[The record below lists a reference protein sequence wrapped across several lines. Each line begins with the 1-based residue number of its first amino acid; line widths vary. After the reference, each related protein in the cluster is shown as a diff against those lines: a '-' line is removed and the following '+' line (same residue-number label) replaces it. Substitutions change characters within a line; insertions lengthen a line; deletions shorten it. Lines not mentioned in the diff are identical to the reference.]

1 MDMQRLTWRRTM
13 KMAVE
18 KRCDCVLLGGD
29 LFHDNVPSRDTVI
42 RTMDMLRKYCL
53 GDGAVRFLPSGGDTA
68 LRGVVLNV
76 SSPLYDAA
84 LRQLALPVL
93 LPGLQARALHLR
105 EQTSPRSG
113 GDQREIRGDQQETA
127 PRSRATPCALR
138 PSPRGRRHSSRWW
151 RWWWTTAP
159 P

>member
-1 MDMQRLTWRRTM
+1 MRSLDGAALATVGAAQLELPRGASTLALAGAISVDPYDPA
-13 KMAVE
+13 AVG
-18 KRCDCVLLGGD
+18 CLQALLGA
-29 LFHDNVPSRDTVI
+29 
-42 RTMDMLRKYCL
+42 Y
-53 GDGAVRFLPSGGDTA
+53 ASGVDTA
-68 LRGVVLNV
+68 LHGVVLNV

-113 GDQREIRGDQQETA
+113 GDQREIRGGREETA

>member
-1 MDMQRLTWRRTM
+1 MRSLDGAALATVGAAQLELPRGASTLALAGAISVDPYDAA
-13 KMAVE
+13 AVG
-18 KRCDCVLLGGD
+18 CLQALLGA
-29 LFHDNVPSRDTVI
+29 
-42 RTMDMLRKYCL
+42 Y
-53 GDGAVRFLPSGGDTA
+53 ASGVDTA
-68 LRGVVLNV
+68 LHGVVLNV